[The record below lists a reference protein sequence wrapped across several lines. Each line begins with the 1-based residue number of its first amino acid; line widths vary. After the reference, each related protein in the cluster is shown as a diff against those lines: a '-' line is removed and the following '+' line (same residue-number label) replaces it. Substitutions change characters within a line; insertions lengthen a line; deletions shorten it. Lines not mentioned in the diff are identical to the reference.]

1 MNEGP
6 QVEYTHER
14 TARMRT
20 SYQLSIVS
28 IRIHAIS
35 RVFEE
40 DVEEVGRLLCVLGR
54 ASERK
59 GKSII
64 ENGLAHLLQLVFI
77 RWHGIIRISM
87 TVANDVGAGG
97 PS

>member
-1 MNEGP
+1 MDERP
-6 QVEYTHER
+6 QVEHTHER

-28 IRIHAIS
+28 IRVHAIS
-35 RVFEE
+35 CVFEE
-40 DVEEVGRLLCVLGR
+40 DVEEVGGFLCVLRRG
-54 ASERK
+54 SERK
-59 GKSII
+59 SKSII
-64 ENGLAHLLQLVFI
+64 ENSLAHLLQLVFI
-77 RWHGIIRISM
+77 RWHGIVRISM